1 MAKRLRLL
9 PGRLDAVSL
18 RKIPRKHDVDP
29 DLILDDNDHFSFDQ
43 EHVAVFFDAI
53 ECRYFE
59 DDLSSERRRAD
70 RYSMR

>member
-1 MAKRLRLL
+1 
-9 PGRLDAVSL
+9 
-18 RKIPRKHDVDP
+18 
-29 DLILDDNDHFSFDQ
+29 LDDNDHFSFDQ

-70 RYSMR
+70 RYSTR